1 MTNTNTAEN
10 TQAATM
16 KTLRFGIEIETI
28 GLSREEAANAIKR
41 VVGGSVRHAGGGYD
55 TWECTAPDGRV
66 WKSMRDSSLSN
77 PYRNAEIVSPILC
90 YEDMET
96 LQSIVRAVRAAG
108 AKVDE
113 SCGIHIHLDGARFDA
128 AAVTRFVKMFNK
140 QEELIMHA
148 LGVCARRREAFC
160 KDVDST
166 FLARIEREKP
176 RTLDAINVAWYGYH
190 NLRPAH
196 YDQSRYRA
204 LNLHALWQK
213 GTIELRLFEATLHAG
228 KVKAYVQLALA
239 LGAKAIDSKS
249 AVSKRR
255 PLSTATAKYDFRVV
269 LLGLGLVGNEFKTAR
284 LHLLGRLEG
293 SAAWKHG
300 RPAQQEAA

>member
-1 MTNTNTAEN
+1 
-10 TQAATM
+10 M
-16 KTLRFGIEIETI
+16 KTIRFGIEIETI
-28 GLSREEAANAIKR
+28 RLGREATANAIKSAI
-41 VVGGSVRHAGGGYD
+41 GGTVRYAGGGYD
-55 TWECTAPDGRV
+55 TWECVAPDGRV
-66 WKSMRDSSLSN
+66 WKAMRDGSLSDA
-77 PYRNAEIVSPILC
+77 RSAEIVSPILR
-90 YEDMET
+90 YEDIET
-96 LQSIVRAVRAAG
+96 LQEIVRAVRTAG

-128 AAVTRFVKMFNK
+128 AAVTRLTKFWNK

-148 LGVCARRREAFC
+148 LGVCARRRAGFC
-160 KDVDST
+160 KDVDQN

-176 RTLDAINVAWYGYH
+176 RTLDALNVAWYGYH
-190 NLRPAH
+190 NVRPYH
-196 YDQSRYRA
+196 YDHSRYRA

-228 KVKAYVQLALA
+228 KVKSYIQLALA

-249 AVSKRR
+249 ANSQRR
-255 PLSTATAKYDFRVV
+255 ALDTATAKYDFRVV
-269 LLGLGLVGNEFKTAR
+269 LLGLGLVGEEFKTAR

>member
-1 MTNTNTAEN
+1 
-10 TQAATM
+10 M
-16 KTLRFGIEIETI
+16 KTIRFGIEIETI
-28 GLSREEAANAIKR
+28 GLKREDAAAAIKS
-41 VVGGSVRHAGGGYD
+41 VVGGTVRHAGGSYD
-55 TWECTAPDGRV
+55 TWECVASDGRV
-66 WKSMRDSSLSN
+66 WKVMRDGSLSD
-77 PYRNAEIVSPILC
+77 PCRNAEIVSRILR
-90 YEDMET
+90 YEDIET
-96 LQSIVRAVRAAG
+96 LQEIVRAVRKAA

-113 SCGIHIHLDGARFDA
+113 SCGIHCHLDGARFDA
-128 AAVTRFVKMFNK
+128 AAVTRFTKFWNK

-148 LGVCARRREAFC
+148 LGVCARRRAAFC
-160 KDVDST
+160 KEVDPT

-176 RTLDAINVAWYGYH
+176 RTLDALNVAWYGYH
-190 NLRPAH
+190 NARPYH

-228 KVKAYVQLALA
+228 KVKSYIQLALA
-239 LGAKAIDSKS
+239 LGAKAIDSRS
-249 AVSKRR
+249 ANSQRR
-255 PLSTATAKYDFRVV
+255 ALNTASAKYDFRVV
-269 LLGLGLVGNEFKTAR
+269 LLGLGLVGDEFKTAR